1 MNDNMKRTITFLLLL
16 AIVILPANG
25 QTAKDVK
32 PVKNVI
38 LLIPD
43 GASLATVSIAR
54 WLQWYNYPDMP
65 KLNIDPYLCGTV
77 RTHSSNAPIGDSA
90 PTTSCYMTGYPS
102 RTKYVS
108 TYPVSDPLNDIYPVD
123 PTRAYQ
129 PLTTV
134 LEAGKILHKKA
145 AGLVFTCEFPHA
157 TPADCSA
164 HSYNRGKYDWIA
176 PQMAH
181 NDLSV
186 VIGGGVPLLP
196 EESEA
201 YLKAN
206 GYSVYK
212 NDLQGMR
219 NDDNPKMWALYGQKD
234 MDYDLDRNP
243 AEQPSIEEMTRIAIE
258 KLSASENGFF
268 LMVEGSKVDWAA
280 HANDPIAMATDFLAF
295 DRACGV
301 ALEFAIRNGE
311 TAVVIVP
318 DHGNS
323 GVSLGVARCS
333 GYDTLT
339 KDQLFHALS
348 QFKLTA
354 AGFAGKLN
362 EQPASEV
369 QNIFRQYAG
378 FELSD
383 AELHALYHCKG
394 YTNSPIPENERS
406 SNGIETS
413 LYSNGSLSDFL
424 ASLIASKMCIGFT
437 TRGHTGEEVFLAA
450 YHPEGTLP
458 LGMHTNIELNA
469 YLCALFGFNR
479 DLLDELTGQ
488 YFARHTEVFKGH
500 SCEIIPAED
509 PKDPP
514 SLVVKGKKTQLN
526 IHPFTNIVT
535 AGKKGE
541 ETIRLH
547 SVIVYVDKNN
557 TFYLP
562 KELAKYLD

>member
-1 MNDNMKRTITFLLLL
+1 MYFLLLSAL
-16 AIVILPANG
+16 VIRPAG
-25 QTAKDVK
+25 GVETKDVK
-32 PVKNVI
+32 PVKNII

-54 WLQWYNYPDMP
+54 WLQWYNHPDMP
-65 KLNIDPYLCGTV
+65 ELNIDPYLCGTV

-102 RTKYVS
+102 RTGYVS
-108 TYPVSDPLNDIYPVD
+108 TYPVSDPLNDIYPTD
-123 PTRAYQ
+123 STRAYR
-129 PLTTV
+129 PITTV
-134 LEAGKILHKKA
+134 LEAGKLLHKKA

-164 HSYNRGKYDWIA
+164 HSYNRSKYEWIA

-186 VIGGGVPLLP
+186 VIGGGASLLP

-212 NDLQGMR
+212 NNLQGMKTDS
-219 NDDNPKMWALYGQKD
+219 NEKMWALYGDRD

-243 AEQPSIEEMTRIAIE
+243 AEQPSLEEMTRIAIE
-258 KLSASENGFF
+258 KLSKNENGFF
-268 LMVEGSKVDWAA
+268 LMVEGSKIDWAA
-280 HANDPIAMATDFLAF
+280 HANDPVAMATDFLAF

-301 ALEFAIRNGE
+301 ALAFAAQNKE

-323 GVSLGVARCS
+323 GVSLGIGRCS
-333 GYDTLT
+333 GYDKLT

-354 AGFAGKLN
+354 TGFANQLN
-362 EQPASEV
+362 TQPASEV

-378 FELSD
+378 FELTET
-383 AELHALYHCKG
+383 ELKALYNNKG
-394 YTNSPIPENERS
+394 YKNSPIPENERS
-406 SNGIETS
+406 SEGVETS
-413 LYSNGSLSDFL
+413 LYSSGSLSDFL
-424 ASLIASKMCIGFT
+424 ALLIASKMCIGFT

-458 LGMHTNIELNA
+458 IGMHSNIELNA

-488 YFARHTEVFKGH
+488 HFAPHTEVFKGYTY
-500 SCEIIPAED
+500 ETLPAVNE
-509 PKDPP
+509 KSFP
-514 SLVVKGKKTQLN
+514 SLVVKGKKNQLT

-535 AGKKGE
+535 CVAKK
-541 ETIRLH
+541 ETNQIRLH

-562 KELAKYLD
+562 AELEEYLK

>member
-1 MNDNMKRTITFLLLL
+1 MKKTMTFLLLL
-16 AIVILPANG
+16 AIVILPVNG
-25 QTAKDVK
+25 KERKDVK
-32 PVKNVI
+32 PVRNII

-43 GASLATVSIAR
+43 GTSLATVSIAR
-54 WLQWYNYPDMP
+54 WLQWYNHPEMP

-102 RTKYVS
+102 RTGYVS
-108 TYPVSDPLNDIYPVD
+108 TYPLSDPANDIYPTD
-123 PTRAYQ
+123 STRAYQ
-129 PLTTV
+129 PLATV
-134 LEAGKILHKKA
+134 LEAGKILHSKA

-164 HSYNRGKYDWIA
+164 HSYIRSRYDWIA

-186 VIGGGVPLLP
+186 VIGGGTSLLP
-196 EESEA
+196 KESEA

-206 GYSVYK
+206 GYSIYK
-212 NDLQGMR
+212 DDLTGMR
-219 NDDNPKMWALYGQKD
+219 NDPNPKMWALYGQKD

-243 AEQPSIEEMTRIAIE
+243 SEQPSIEEMTRIAIE
-258 KLSASENGFF
+258 KLSTNENGFF
-268 LMVEGSKVDWAA
+268 LMVEGSKIDWAA
-280 HANDPIAMATDFLAF
+280 HANDPVAMATDFLAF

-301 ALEFAIRNGE
+301 ALEFAARNGE
-311 TAVVIVP
+311 TAVVIAP

-323 GVSLGVARCS
+323 GISLGVRHCA
-333 GYDTLT
+333 GYDKLT

-354 AGFAGKLN
+354 AGFAAKLN

-369 QNIFRQYAG
+369 QHIFREYAG

-383 AELHALYHCKG
+383 TEMKTLYNCKG
-394 YTNSPIPENERS
+394 YKNSPIPEGERS
-406 SNGIETS
+406 SEGVETS

-424 ASLIASKMCIGFT
+424 SLLIASKMCIGFT
-437 TRGHTGEEVFLAA
+437 TGGHTGEEVFLAA
-450 YHPEGTLP
+450 YHPEGNLP
-458 LGMHTNIELNA
+458 LGMHTNIELND

-488 YFARHTEVFKGH
+488 HFARHTEVFKGQKY
-500 SCEIIPAED
+500 EIIPATD
-509 PKDPP
+509 PKDGFP

-526 IHPFTNIVT
+526 IQPFTNIVT

-541 ETIRLH
+541 ETIRLR
-547 SVIVYVDKNN
+547 SVVVYVDKNE

-562 KELAKYLD
+562 AELAKYVE